1 MYLALIAV
9 CFLSHLG
16 VGGPLYLDSREGR
29 GPGHELMDPWVAAGK
44 VLPAAAWQDY
54 AAGSPGKESLARA
67 CSGRVSHK
75 LLEHFFFFFFWYKRE
90 EFVETVVGMCFPN
103 VNPIT

>member
-1 MYLALIAV
+1 MALIAV

-54 AAGSPGKESLARA
+54 AAGSQGKESLARA

-75 LLEHFFFFFFWYKRE
+75 LLELFFLGYKRE

>member
-16 VGGPLYLDSREGR
+16 VGGPLYLDSHEGR
-29 GPGHELMDPWVAAGK
+29 GPGHELMDPWVTAGK

-54 AAGSPGKESLARA
+54 AASSQGKESLARA

-75 LLEHFFFFFFWYKRE
+75 LLELFFFFFWYKRE

>member
-1 MYLALIAV
+1 MALIAV

-16 VGGPLYLDSREGR
+16 VGGPLYLDSHEGR
-29 GPGHELMDPWVAAGK
+29 GPGHELMDPWVTARK

-54 AAGSPGKESLARA
+54 AAGSQGKESLARA

-75 LLEHFFFFFFWYKRE
+75 LLELFFWGYKRE